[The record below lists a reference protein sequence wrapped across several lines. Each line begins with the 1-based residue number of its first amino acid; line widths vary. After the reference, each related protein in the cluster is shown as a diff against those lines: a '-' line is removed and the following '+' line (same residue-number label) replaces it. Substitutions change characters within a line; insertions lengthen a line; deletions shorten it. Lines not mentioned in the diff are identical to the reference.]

1 MMKMLFWSV
10 LAAALLAA
18 SGPLTAQSS
27 YRCPGFE
34 PHAPP
39 GCSGPP
45 RCWCTADG
53 ECKWWF
59 DCDKD

>member
-1 MMKMLFWSV
+1 MRHALFWSA

-18 SGPLTAQSS
+18 SGQLLAQAS
-27 YRCPGFE
+27 YRCGMEDATPN
-34 PHAPP
+34 
-39 GCSGPP
+39 GCHGPP
-45 RCWCTADG
+45 RCMCSADG